1 MFTCNTWDSSDI
13 NPKGEARGS
22 YIWTVECITRKHWWE
37 VVWLTCT
44 TAGIKC
50 LWFLPLPCSLFYQTG
65 TLCWAT
71 SGSGSLILL
80 DEGSTARSWMRD
92 PLPYP
97 SKQAV
102 DHFMFFMRLYH
113 VLFSHLECSV
123 EQVLTADL
131 SASTVCAGRLL
142 IATSTVK
149 CLFFSNSE
157 TWSFSLCSLASSS
170 ALSMLLALFHSR
182 HVSWLPNW
190 CVGRYVCPV
199 ALNCRKC
206 CICCECTCMTSQ
218 VMKHAT
224 CTLLVWDGFDTCR
237 FLA

>member
-1 MFTCNTWDSSDI
+1 MGGGLTNLYHCRHKMFVVFCLYRVLFSTKPEHSAEQLLAAD
-13 NPKGEARGS
+13 PS
-22 YIWTVECITRKHWWE
+22 YC
-37 VVWLTCT
+37 
-44 TAGIKC
+44 
-50 LWFLPLPCSLFYQTG
+50 
-65 TLCWAT
+65 
-71 SGSGSLILL
+71 
-80 DEGSTARSWMRD
+80 WMRD

-149 CLFFSNSE
+149 CSFFSNSE
-157 TWSFSLCSLASSS
+157 TWSFGLCSLASSS
-170 ALSMLLALFHSR
+170 ALNMLLALFHSR
-182 HVSWLPNW
+182 RVSWLPNW

>member
-1 MFTCNTWDSSDI
+1 M
-13 NPKGEARGS
+13 GGG
-22 YIWTVECITRKHWWE
+22 
-37 VVWLTCT
+37 LTNLYHCRHT
-44 TAGIKC
+44 NYCG
-50 LWFLPLPCSLFYQTG
+50 FLPLPCSLFYQTG

-123 EQVLTADL
+123 KQVLTADL

-182 HVSWLPNW
+182 RVSWLPNW